1 MRDDRSLSHHSSI
14 AWPDLASG
22 RADRLNGEL
31 VEISGWMLPGEAG
44 DDHNYFLLVPDQ
56 ACCLGCRPAD
66 PLACVEVYAVAPI
79 AMRGRRLRLAGQWR
93 RLADDDPAGWMFQLR
108 QARLVEVESASVS
121 RRDLLTAGALIGLGA
136 FSAAPT
142 SAAELDAGKAAIAST
157 ITVDLHSHAGRIL
170 GVRRVRER
178 APFTP
183 VAAPMR
189 AGGMAAICLAIVAD
203 SPTTHATQDLRIQAF
218 RKPEPGEL
226 YAWSKASFA
235 RAFDMVRQQ
244 RLNVVINAVGLQSA
258 AAKGPSVIMSSE
270 GADFLEGV
278 VDRVDEAYTDY
289 RLRHL
294 QLTHYRINELGDIQ
308 TEAPVHGGLTDFG
321 ADVIRRCNKLGVVV
335 DIAHGPFDLVKR
347 AAEVSTKPLVLSHT
361 SLSRQPGPRS
371 RTISAEHAKL
381 VASTGGVIGVWPP
394 DTIFKTKDAFVTGIK
409 RMVDAAGID
418 HVGLGSDMLGLL
430 SPSVFASYD
439 ELPDLAARLM
449 GAGFRA
455 DETAKILGGNYTRV
469 FAQTTG

>member
-1 MRDDRSLSHHSSI
+1 MRDDRSPPRHSLI
-14 AWPDLASG
+14 AWPDLACG
-22 RADRLNGEL
+22 RADRLNGET

-44 DDHNYFLLVPDQ
+44 DAHDYFLLVPDQ

-66 PLACVEVYAVAPI
+66 PLACVEVYAAAPI
-79 AMRGRRLRLAGQWR
+79 TMRGRRLRLAGQWR
-93 RLADDDPAGWMFQLR
+93 RLADGDPAGWMFQLR
-108 QARLVEVESASVS
+108 HARLVEVESASVS

-136 FSAAPT
+136 CSTATTAAD
-142 SAAELDAGKAAIAST
+142 LDAAKAAIAST

-178 APFTP
+178 AYFSP
-183 VAAPMR
+183 VWVPMTS
-189 AGGMAAICLAIVAD
+189 GGMAAICLAMVAD
-203 SPTTHATQDLRIQAF
+203 TPTTEVSPDQRIYAF
-218 RKPEPGEL
+218 RKPDPGEL
-226 YAWSKASFA
+226 YAWGRASFG
-235 RAFDMVRQQ
+235 RMHDLVRVQ
-244 RLNVVINAVGLQSA
+244 RLNVVTNAATLWEA
-258 AAKGPSVIMSSE
+258 RDKGPSVIISAE

-278 VDRVDEAYTDY
+278 ADRVDEAFHEYK
-289 RLRHL
+289 LRHL
-294 QLTHYRINELGDIQ
+294 QLTHYRVNELGDIQ

-321 ADVIRRCNKLGVVV
+321 AEVIRRCNQLGIVV
-335 DIAHGPFDLVKR
+335 DIAHGPIDLVKR

-430 SPSVFASYD
+430 SPSMFASYD
-439 ELPDLAARLM
+439 ELPDLAARLL

-455 DETAKILGGNYTRV
+455 DETAKILGGNYARV